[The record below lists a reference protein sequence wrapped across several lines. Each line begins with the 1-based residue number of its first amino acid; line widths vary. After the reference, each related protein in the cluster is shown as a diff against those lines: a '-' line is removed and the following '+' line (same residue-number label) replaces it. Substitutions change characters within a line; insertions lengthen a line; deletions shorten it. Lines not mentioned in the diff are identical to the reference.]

1 MWNQFL
7 SSASP
12 FIVMSILIG
21 TIHPAFAQSTTI
33 APEEHLGEMAIPEA
47 IKGFDEQKVKED
59 PICDSSKRPE
69 IVTVDPDEVHPGDK
83 IVITGHYFGKKKECL
98 FRMTI
103 GSEKVKDLQYISD
116 QKLEVTVPTSVKP
129 GLLFLNIQSGGGTA
143 RSVILVKNAD

>member
-1 MWNQFL
+1 MYALLSVSGLFL
-7 SSASP
+7 Y
-12 FIVMSILIG
+12 
-21 TIHPAFAQSTTI
+21 
-33 APEEHLGEMAIPEA
+33 
-47 IKGFDEQKVKED
+47 
-59 PICDSSKRPE
+59 
-69 IVTVDPDEVHPGDK
+69 
-83 IVITGHYFGKKKECL
+83 TGPSKKKECL